1 MRDKMLDLT
10 KIPFKQ
16 ALNYTRAQRARESI
30 KWIVLHSMEGP
41 EEATRAEHVARWMS
55 GELAPKFPAPRTSAH
70 YAVDSDSIVQM
81 VRDRDVA
88 WHAPGANKFGIGI
101 EHAGKAKQTREQW
114 LDAFS
119 GPMLLMSAE
128 LSAALCNLYVIPR
141 VFVDASD
148 LLKGEAGITT
158 HAEVTKAFKRGT
170 HIDPGPTFPMDWYLD
185 RVAELAALPRG

>member
-1 MRDKMLDLT
+1 MAKMLDLT

-16 ALNYTRAQRARESI
+16 ALNYTRANRSRESI

-41 EEATRAEHVARWMS
+41 EEATRAEHVANWMS
-55 GELAPKFPAPRTSAH
+55 GALAPKFPAPETSAH

-81 VRDRDVA
+81 VKDRDVA
-88 WHAPGANKFGIGI
+88 WHAKGANRFGIGI

-119 GPMLLMSAE
+119 GPMLLISAE
-128 LSAALCNLYVIPR
+128 LCAALCNLYVIPR
-141 VFVDASD
+141 VFVDAAD

-158 HAEVTKAFKRGT
+158 HAEVTKAFRQST
-170 HIDPGPTFPMDWYLD
+170 HTDPGPSFPLDWYLD
-185 RVAELAALPRG
+185 RVNDLASLPRG